1 MPEITVLSSTD
12 RTSWAS
18 LTDPPGNQP
27 SPGREIDAFTS
38 DDETF
43 TCGLWEREPDT
54 WSFERPYDEVAYI
67 LEGMA
72 DVDTDDGGVLRLG
85 AGDIFVTP
93 KGSKGTWHVQ
103 ETLAKFFAIYTGGA
117 IGDTTMRVI
126 GATEPVEWITLEND
140 PGDEN
145 PPGQEWVAWRNP
157 DTRFST
163 GVWRREPETGTFD
176 REYHEVAYM
185 IEGAVEIET
194 DDGRV
199 LRAGA
204 GDVIVTP
211 EGSSGLWRARTPVR
225 KFWAVHH
232 E

>member
-54 WSFERPYDEVAYI
+54 WSFERPYDEVAYV
-67 LEGMA
+67 LEGSA
-72 DVDTDDGGVLRLG
+72 DVETDDGGVLRLS
-85 AGDIFVTP
+85 AGDVFVTP
-93 KGSKGTWHVQ
+93 KGSKGTWHVH

-126 GATEPVEWITLEND
+126 GANEPVEWITLENE

-145 PPGQEWVAWRNP
+145 PPGQEWYAWRHP
-157 DTRFST
+157 DARFST
-163 GVWRREPETGTFD
+163 GVWRREPETGSFD
-176 REYHEVAYM
+176 REYHEVACM
-185 IEGAVEIET
+185 IEGDVEIET

-199 LRAGA
+199 LRAGT

-211 EGSSGLWRARTPVR
+211 EGSSGLWRALTPVK

>member
-18 LTDPPGNQP
+18 LTDPPGNEP

-67 LEGMA
+67 LEGSA
-72 DVDTDDGGVLRLG
+72 DVETDDGGVLSLS
-85 AGDIFVTP
+85 AGDVFVTP
-93 KGSKGTWHVQ
+93 KGSKGTWHVHD
-103 ETLAKFFAIYTGGA
+103 TVAKFFAIYTGGS

-126 GATEPVEWITLEND
+126 GATEPVEWVTLENE

-145 PPGQEWVAWRNP
+145 PPGQEWYAWRNP
-157 DTRFST
+157 DARFST
-163 GVWRREPETGTFD
+163 GVWRCEPETGTFE
-176 REYHEVAYM
+176 REYHEVACM
-185 IEGAVEIET
+185 IEGDVEIET

-199 LRAGA
+199 LRAEA

-211 EGSSGLWRARTPVR
+211 EGSSGLWRALTPVR